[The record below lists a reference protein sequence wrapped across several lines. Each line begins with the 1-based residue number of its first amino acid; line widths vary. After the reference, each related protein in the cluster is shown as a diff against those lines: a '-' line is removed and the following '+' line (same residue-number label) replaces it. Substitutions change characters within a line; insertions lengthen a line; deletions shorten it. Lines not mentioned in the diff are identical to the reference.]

1 MNANVKPVSMQST
14 SWRDYYELCK
24 PRVVMLM
31 VLTAIVGMCLA
42 SPGAIPWRIFV
53 FGNLGIALAA
63 CAAAAVNHLADRH
76 IDRVMKRTM
85 KRPMVQGKM
94 APKHTITFAAVLCIV
109 AMVMLTVF
117 VNGLTAIL
125 TFASLIMYAF
135 IYTFYL
141 KHATPQ
147 NIVIG
152 GVAGAAPPMLGWV
165 AVTGHVDPQSLVLLL
180 IIFVWTPPH
189 FWALA
194 INRIED
200 YAKAGVP
207 MLPNT
212 HGIPYTKQHVWY
224 YTILL
229 SLVTL
234 LPFAIKMSSWIYLV
248 SVIVLTARFLQWAW
262 RLKKSDDAKTPM
274 AVFKYS
280 ITYLMLL
287 FVALLVD
294 HYVRF

>member
-1 MNANVKPVSMQST
+1 MPNAEMALDQRATWK
-14 SWRDYYELCK
+14 DYYELCK
-24 PRVVMLM
+24 PRVVLLM
-31 VLTAIVGMCLA
+31 VLTAVVGMCLA
-42 SPGAIPWRIFV
+42 SPGAISWQV
-53 FGNLGIALAA
+53 LLFGNLGIALAA
-63 CAAAAVNHLADRH
+63 CSAAAVNHLADVH

-85 KRPMVQGKM
+85 QRPMVKGKVS
-94 APKHTITFAAVLCIV
+94 PKQTMLFAGVMCVV
-109 AMVMLTVF
+109 AMAMLTYF

-125 TFASLIMYAF
+125 SFASLIMYAF

-152 GVAGAAPPMLGWV
+152 GVAGAAPPLLGWV
-165 AVTGHVDPQSLVLLL
+165 AVTGHIQWPAVVLLL

-194 INRIED
+194 IHRIED
-200 YAKAGVP
+200 YAKADVP

-224 YTILL
+224 YSILL
-229 SLVTL
+229 SIVTVI
-234 LPFAIKMSSWIYLV
+234 PFFIQMSSWIYL
-248 SVIVLTARFLQWAW
+248 ICACLLNARFLQWAW
-262 RLKKSDDAKTPM
+262 RLKKSNDTKTPM
-274 AVFKYS
+274 AVFKFS
-280 ITYLMLL
+280 IVYLMLL

>member
-1 MNANVKPVSMQST
+1 
-14 SWRDYYELCK
+14 
-24 PRVVMLM
+24 M
-31 VLTAIVGMCLA
+31 VLTAVVGMCLA
-42 SPGAIPWRIFV
+42 APGMIPWQV
-53 FGNLGIALAA
+53 LLFGNLGIALAA
-63 CAAAAVNHLADRH
+63 CSAAAVNHLADRH

-85 KRPMVQGKM
+85 QRPMVKGKVSPIQTM
-94 APKHTITFAAVLCIV
+94 IFSAVLCV
-109 AMVMLTVF
+109 LSMTMLTVF
-117 VNGLTAIL
+117 VNGLTAVL
-125 TFASLIMYAF
+125 SFASLIVYAF

-165 AVTGHVDPQSLVLLL
+165 AVTGHIDPQSLLLLL

-194 INRIED
+194 IHRIED

-212 HGIPYTKQHVWY
+212 HGIPFTKLHVLY

-229 SLVTL
+229 SVVTM
-234 LPFAIKMSSWIYLV
+234 LPFVINMSGWIYAV
-248 SVIVLTARFLQWAW
+248 SALLLNARFLQWAW
-262 RLKKSDDAKTPM
+262 RLKKSNDTKTPM

-280 ITYLMLL
+280 IVYLMLL

-294 HYVRF
+294 HYCRF